1 MVRLIIM
8 GPAGSGK
15 GTQGKV
21 ISQKYGIPVIS
32 TGNLLRE
39 KASVGD
45 ELGKQINE
53 LISKGIIVPIDI
65 ITKILY
71 NRLAGEDCKNGFIL
85 DGFPRT
91 VEQAIDLEKFLND
104 NNISINGVLVLNVSR
119 DIVIKRMS
127 GRFECKN
134 CRTMY
139 NKFYKNTT
147 KEGIC
152 DVCGSTEFFVRND
165 DANVD
170 AINKRLDIYEEM
182 SNTIIEYYNKKNL
195 IYNIDAVKSIDNIS
209 QDIDYIITN
218 YINK

>member
-21 ISQKYGIPVIS
+21 ISQKYGVPVIS
-32 TGNLLRE
+32 TGSLLRE

-45 ELGKQINE
+45 ELGKQIND
-53 LISKGIIVPIDI
+53 LITKGMIVPIDI

-71 NRLAGEDCKNGFIL
+71 DRLASEDCKN
-85 DGFPRT
+85 
-91 VEQAIDLEKFLND
+91 
-104 NNISINGVLVLNVSR
+104 
-119 DIVIKRMS
+119 
-127 GRFECKN
+127 CK
-134 CRTMY
+134 TMY

-165 DANVD
+165 DANID

-209 QDIDYIITN
+209 QDIDNIITN